1 MTTIH
6 VSKKKKLPIYKIHLA
21 IQEEEE
27 NRTRKGRKRE
37 DKRKATTK
45 FKMMK
50 LSKLFYKM

>member
-1 MTTIH
+1 M
-6 VSKKKKLPIYKIHLA
+6 SKKKKLPIYKIHLA

-45 FKMMK
+45 FNEMMK